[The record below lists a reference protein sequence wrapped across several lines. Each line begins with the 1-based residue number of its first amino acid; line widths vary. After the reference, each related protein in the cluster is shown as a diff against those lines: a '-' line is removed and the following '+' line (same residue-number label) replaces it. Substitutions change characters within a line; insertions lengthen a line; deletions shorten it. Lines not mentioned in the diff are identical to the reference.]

1 VTVYPGAVASAL
13 ESKAKDQYGRSL
25 MTRLVPTGQPDVLAR
40 KIIEAVLA
48 RRPRVIYPSLY
59 AFGFFAA
66 ASPIALAFGP
76 EATD

>member
-25 MTRLVPTGQPDVLAR
+25 MTRLIPTGQPGVLAR
-40 KIIEAVLA
+40 KIIDALDA
-48 RRPRVIYPSLY
+48 RRSRVVYPSLY
-59 AFGFFAA
+59 AFGLFAA